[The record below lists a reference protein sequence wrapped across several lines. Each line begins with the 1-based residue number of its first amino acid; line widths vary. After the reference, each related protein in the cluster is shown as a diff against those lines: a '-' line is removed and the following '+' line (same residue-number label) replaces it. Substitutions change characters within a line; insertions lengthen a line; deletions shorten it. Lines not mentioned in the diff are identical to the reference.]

1 MKQVMY
7 LGPNIKGIVRKNQIF
22 TYDPEK
28 VIVQACKVSPLARDL
43 FVPMDDIVQVRNELR
58 REGSF
63 LNIAYRKVKKEVND
77 GRL

>member
-7 LGPNIKGIVRKNQIF
+7 LGPDIKGIVRKNQIF
-22 TYDPEK
+22 TYDPERA
-28 VIVQACKVSPLARDL
+28 IVQACEVSPLAKEL
-43 FVPMDDIVQVRNELR
+43 FVPMDNIVQVRNELR

-63 LNIAYRKVKKEVND
+63 LNLAYRKIKKEVNN

>member
-7 LGPNIKGIVRKNQIF
+7 LGPDIKGIVRKNQIF
-22 TYDPEK
+22 TYDPED
-28 VIVQACKVSPLARDL
+28 VIVQACGVSPLARDL
-43 FVPMDDIVQVRNELR
+43 FVPMDNIVHSRNELR

-63 LNIAYRKVKKEVND
+63 LNLAYRKIKKEVNN